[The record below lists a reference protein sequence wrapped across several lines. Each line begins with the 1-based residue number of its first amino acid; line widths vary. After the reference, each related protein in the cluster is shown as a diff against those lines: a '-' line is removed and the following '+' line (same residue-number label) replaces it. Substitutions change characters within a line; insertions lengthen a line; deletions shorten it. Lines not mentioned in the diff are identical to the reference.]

1 MLQYIFRRLLIF
13 FPTLLVISFL
23 AFGLS
28 QCTPGDPVEQTMP
41 SGERGYISK
50 EAYDRTYRQTAH
62 QMGLDLPLFYL
73 SLTAI
78 AYPDTL
84 HRIVRKE
91 YQENLRKLISH
102 YGNWEQISLYFAEL
116 NAADQY
122 LAQLPD
128 SIYLVKKVRSELS
141 LLYLN
146 DQDRSIQARL
156 DSINHFLEQDTL
168 LANLAGAQMRQLK
181 QRYEDIKSQQTPW
194 KLKIPTIHWH
204 GFNNQYH
211 YWITHFIRGDF
222 GVSYRD
228 KQPVYDQLKSAI
240 PITLMINGLAI
251 FFAYLLAIPLGVYS
265 AKYKDQKFDR
275 VTLVVLF
282 MLHSLPVFWVAT
294 LLITFFSTPE
304 YGMDWFPTF
313 GLTDLPQSAPFMHRF
328 WDTAYHLVLP
338 IFSLTYGALA
348 FLSRQM
354 RGGLVNILG
363 LDFIRTARAKGVSE
377 RQVIWKHGFRN
388 ALFPIITVFAS
399 VLPAAI
405 SGSVVIEVIFSIPGM
420 GKTTVDAINAQDW
433 PVIYTIL
440 MLASVMTIVGILL
453 ADLLYAAADPRVK
466 FNKR

>member
-1 MLQYIFRRLLIF
+1 MLRYLLRRLLIF

-28 QCTPGDPVEQTMP
+28 QCTPGDPVEHTLP
-41 SGERGYISK
+41 TGEKGYISQ
-50 EAYDRTYRQTAH
+50 EVYDRNYRQTAH
-62 QMGLDLPLFYL
+62 QMGLDLPIFYL
-73 SLTAI
+73 SITSA
-78 AYPDTL
+78 AFPDTL
-84 HRIVRKE
+84 HRIVRKD
-91 YQENLRKLISH
+91 YRENLEKLIQQ
-102 YGNWEQISLYFAEL
+102 YGNWPQISTYFRSL
-116 NAADQY
+116 LDLDQQ
-122 LAQLPD
+122 LARLPD
-128 SIYLVKKVRSELS
+128 SLRMTNKVRSELS

-146 DQDRSIQARL
+146 YRDRSIQAKL
-156 DSINHFLEQDTL
+156 DSMEHFTQQDTL
-168 LANLAGAQMRQLK
+168 LTALAGAEIQQLRE
-181 QRYEDIKSQQTPW
+181 RYEDIKKQQTPW
-194 KLKIPTIHWH
+194 KLKIPTIHWY
-204 GFNNQYH
+204 GLKNQYH
-211 YWITHFIRGDF
+211 HWITHFIRGDF

-228 KQPVYDQLKSAI
+228 KQPVANQLKTAI

-251 FFAYLLAIPLGVYS
+251 FFAYLIAIPLGVYS
-265 AKYKDQKFDR
+265 AKYKDQTFDR

-294 LLITFFSTPE
+294 LLITFLSTPE

-313 GLTDLPQSAPFMHRF
+313 GLTDVPSTAPFMQRF

-348 FLSRQM
+348 FVSRQM

-363 LDFIRTARAKGVSE
+363 LDFIRTARAKGVPESK
-377 RQVIWKHGFRN
+377 VIWKHGFFN
-388 ALFPIITVFAS
+388 ALFPIITLFAS

-440 MLASVMTIVGILL
+440 MLASVLTIIGILL

-466 FNKR
+466 FSNK